1 MVSRATSLSTVA
13 MSCEAN
19 DAGDSSHEAVHGE
32 GPQCLGLEEAD
43 EKPDRAV
50 GGDAGEEGAHESL
63 AAYTVAEVAEEV
75 RDLVEPS
82 GGDDRR
88 GEQER
93 EAGGV
98 FVVHTASEPGDHGD
112 ARPADPGEQRG
123 GRRNADDA
131 RFFEVES
138 VEAPSRLGVRWLR
151 VGVDGLTRRDP
162 AT

>member
-1 MVSRATSLSTVA
+1 MRPRLEHAA
-13 MSCEAN
+13 SCEAG
-19 DAGDSSHEAVHGE
+19 DAGDSSDEAVHGE
-32 GPQCLGLEEAD
+32 GPQRLGLEEAD

-75 RDLVEPS
+75 GDLVEPC
-82 GGDDRR
+82 GRDDRG

-112 ARPADPGEQRG
+112 A
-123 GRRNADDA
+123 
-131 RFFEVES
+131 
-138 VEAPSRLGVRWLR
+138 
-151 VGVDGLTRRDP
+151 
-162 AT
+162 